1 MKEKWIEAEQMKRLT
16 MDNLEEMGM
25 FSLAHNCCYIDEN
38 GNTRYRDF
46 EIDIDARE
54 LAKGMLK
61 EMTEDVVSFESD
73 EDFDDWMGCYIG
85 EDGICTQRGL
95 IATFYQNLWAMA
107 ELREKLKYYE
117 DLEEQ
122 GRLLV
127 LPCKVGDTVYEIL
140 EETVPNHY
148 FYISEHKVQDVS
160 VKAVKYADEWEPYDY
175 ENLYF
180 TREEAEAALE
190 KRRKDNK
197 EYSEKFDELRK
208 NRIRVSLHK
217 YGSVADN
224 YGKGFVQAIPSL
236 EKCLD
241 KYKETGNTE
250 YLCDLAN
257 YAMFEFMYPQ
267 HPKGHFRA
275 TDSRESAGIVGLSVN
290 EAKGIKSW

>member
-54 LAKGMLK
+54 LAKGLLK
-61 EMTEDVVSFESD
+61 EMTEGKVSFESD

-85 EDGICTQRGL
+85 EDGICTPRGL

-107 ELREKLKYYE
+107 ELRERLKYYE

-127 LPCKVGDTVYEIL
+127 LPCKVGDTVYEII
-140 EETVPNHY
+140 EETVPNRY
-148 FYISEHKVQDVS
+148 FYINEWKVQDVS
-160 VKAVKYADEWEPYDY
+160 TQSIKYADEWEPYDY

-190 KRRKDNK
+190 KRRKDN
-197 EYSEKFDELRK
+197 
-208 NRIRVSLHK
+208 
-217 YGSVADN
+217 
-224 YGKGFVQAIPSL
+224 GF
-236 EKCLD
+236 
-241 KYKETGNTE
+241 
-250 YLCDLAN
+250 
-257 YAMFEFMYPQ
+257 
-267 HPKGHFRA
+267 
-275 TDSRESAGIVGLSVN
+275 
-290 EAKGIKSW
+290 

>member
-54 LAKGMLK
+54 LAKGLLR
-61 EMTEDVVSFESD
+61 ELTEDVVSFESD
-73 EDFDDWMGCYIG
+73 EDFDDWMGCCIG
-85 EDGICTQRGL
+85 EDGICTPRGL

-107 ELREKLKYYE
+107 ELRERLKYYE

-127 LPCKVGDTVYEIL
+127 LPCKVGDTVYEII
-140 EETVPNHY
+140 EETVPNRY
-148 FYISEHKVQDVS
+148 FYINEWKVQDVS
-160 VKAVKYADEWEPYDY
+160 TQSIKYADEWESYDY

-190 KRRKDNK
+190 RRRKN
-197 EYSEKFDELRK
+197 
-208 NRIRVSLHK
+208 N
-217 YGSVADN
+217 
-224 YGKGFVQAIPSL
+224 GF
-236 EKCLD
+236 
-241 KYKETGNTE
+241 
-250 YLCDLAN
+250 
-257 YAMFEFMYPQ
+257 
-267 HPKGHFRA
+267 
-275 TDSRESAGIVGLSVN
+275 
-290 EAKGIKSW
+290 

>member
-54 LAKGMLK
+54 LAKGLLK
-61 EMTEDVVSFESD
+61 EMTEGKVSFESD
-73 EDFDDWMGCYIG
+73 EDFDDWMGCHIG
-85 EDGICTQRGL
+85 EDGICTPRGL

-107 ELREKLKYYE
+107 ELRERLKYYE

-140 EETVPNHY
+140 EETVPNHH
-148 FYISEHKVQDVS
+148 FYTNEWKVQDVS
-160 VKAVKYADEWEPYDY
+160 TQSIKYADEWESYDY

-190 KRRKDNK
+190 KRRR
-197 EYSEKFDELRK
+197 EK
-208 NRIRVSLHK
+208 
-217 YGSVADN
+217 
-224 YGKGFVQAIPSL
+224 
-236 EKCLD
+236 
-241 KYKETGNTE
+241 
-250 YLCDLAN
+250 
-257 YAMFEFMYPQ
+257 
-267 HPKGHFRA
+267 
-275 TDSRESAGIVGLSVN
+275 
-290 EAKGIKSW
+290 

>member
-54 LAKGMLK
+54 LAKGLLR
-61 EMTEDVVSFESD
+61 ELTEDVVSFESD
-73 EDFDDWMGCYIG
+73 EDFDDWMGCCIG
-85 EDGICTQRGL
+85 EDGICTPRGL

-107 ELREKLKYYE
+107 ELRERLKYYE

-127 LPCKVGDTVYEIL
+127 LPCKVGDTVYEII
-140 EETVPNHY
+140 EETVPNRY
-148 FYISEHKVQDVS
+148 FYINEWKVQDVS
-160 VKAVKYADEWEPYDY
+160 TQSIKYADEWESYDY

-190 KRRKDNK
+190 KRRKDN
-197 EYSEKFDELRK
+197 
-208 NRIRVSLHK
+208 
-217 YGSVADN
+217 
-224 YGKGFVQAIPSL
+224 GF
-236 EKCLD
+236 
-241 KYKETGNTE
+241 
-250 YLCDLAN
+250 
-257 YAMFEFMYPQ
+257 
-267 HPKGHFRA
+267 
-275 TDSRESAGIVGLSVN
+275 
-290 EAKGIKSW
+290 

>member
-54 LAKGMLK
+54 LAKGLLK
-61 EMTEDVVSFESD
+61 EMTEGKVSFESD

-85 EDGICTQRGL
+85 EDGICTPRGL

-107 ELREKLKYYE
+107 ELRERLKYYE

-127 LPCKVGDTVYEIL
+127 LPCKVGDTVYEII
-140 EETVPNHY
+140 EETVPNRY
-148 FYISEHKVQDVS
+148 FYINEWKVQDVS
-160 VKAVKYADEWEPYDY
+160 AKAVKYADEWESYDY

-190 KRRKDNK
+190 RRRKN
-197 EYSEKFDELRK
+197 
-208 NRIRVSLHK
+208 N
-217 YGSVADN
+217 
-224 YGKGFVQAIPSL
+224 GF
-236 EKCLD
+236 
-241 KYKETGNTE
+241 
-250 YLCDLAN
+250 
-257 YAMFEFMYPQ
+257 
-267 HPKGHFRA
+267 
-275 TDSRESAGIVGLSVN
+275 
-290 EAKGIKSW
+290 

>member
-1 MKEKWIEAEQMKRLT
+1 MKEKWIEVEQMKRLT

-175 ENLYF
+175 ENL
-180 TREEAEAALE
+180 
-190 KRRKDNK
+190 
-197 EYSEKFDELRK
+197 
-208 NRIRVSLHK
+208 
-217 YGSVADN
+217 
-224 YGKGFVQAIPSL
+224 
-236 EKCLD
+236 
-241 KYKETGNTE
+241 
-250 YLCDLAN
+250 
-257 YAMFEFMYPQ
+257 
-267 HPKGHFRA
+267 
-275 TDSRESAGIVGLSVN
+275 
-290 EAKGIKSW
+290 

>member
-1 MKEKWIEAEQMKRLT
+1 MIQKRIETEKMKRLT

-61 EMTEDVVSFESD
+61 EMTEDAVSFESD

-122 GRLLV
+122 GWLLV
-127 LPCKVGDTVYEIL
+127 LPCKVGDVVYEII
-140 EETVPNHY
+140 EETVPNRY
-148 FYISEHKVQDVS
+148 FYISEWKVQDVS
-160 VKAVKYADEWEPYDY
+160 VKAVKYADEWESYDY

-190 KRRKDNK
+190 RRRN
-197 EYSEKFDELRK
+197 RK
-208 NRIRVSLHK
+208 
-217 YGSVADN
+217 
-224 YGKGFVQAIPSL
+224 
-236 EKCLD
+236 
-241 KYKETGNTE
+241 
-250 YLCDLAN
+250 
-257 YAMFEFMYPQ
+257 
-267 HPKGHFRA
+267 
-275 TDSRESAGIVGLSVN
+275 
-290 EAKGIKSW
+290 

>member
-1 MKEKWIEAEQMKRLT
+1 MKEKWIEVEQMKRLT

-61 EMTEDVVSFESD
+61 EMTEDAVSFESD
-73 EDFDDWMGCYIG
+73 EDFDDWMGCCIG
-85 EDGICTQRGL
+85 EDGICTPRGL

-107 ELREKLKYYE
+107 ELRERLKYYE

-140 EETVPNHY
+140 EETVPNHH
-148 FYISEHKVQDVS
+148 FYINEWKVQDVS
-160 VKAVKYADEWEPYDY
+160 TQSIKYADEWESYDY

-180 TREEAEAALE
+180 TREEAEAAMK
-190 KRRKDNK
+190 KRRKDN
-197 EYSEKFDELRK
+197 
-208 NRIRVSLHK
+208 
-217 YGSVADN
+217 
-224 YGKGFVQAIPSL
+224 GF
-236 EKCLD
+236 
-241 KYKETGNTE
+241 
-250 YLCDLAN
+250 
-257 YAMFEFMYPQ
+257 
-267 HPKGHFRA
+267 
-275 TDSRESAGIVGLSVN
+275 
-290 EAKGIKSW
+290 

>member
-54 LAKGMLK
+54 LAKGLLK
-61 EMTEDVVSFESD
+61 EMTEGKVSFESD

-85 EDGICTQRGL
+85 EDGICTPRGL

-107 ELREKLKYYE
+107 ELRERLKYYE

-127 LPCKVGDTVYEIL
+127 LPCKVGDTVYEII
-140 EETVPNHY
+140 EETVPNRY
-148 FYISEHKVQDVS
+148 FYINEWKVQDVS
-160 VKAVKYADEWEPYDY
+160 TQSIKYADEWESYDY

-190 KRRKDNK
+190 RRRKNNG
-197 EYSEKFDELRK
+197 L
-208 NRIRVSLHK
+208 
-217 YGSVADN
+217 
-224 YGKGFVQAIPSL
+224 Q
-236 EKCLD
+236 
-241 KYKETGNTE
+241 
-250 YLCDLAN
+250 
-257 YAMFEFMYPQ
+257 
-267 HPKGHFRA
+267 
-275 TDSRESAGIVGLSVN
+275 REI
-290 EAKGIKSW
+290 